1 MRGTHA
7 SMTARRKKVAKLHP
21 TTPLTEIAELLG
33 VKKSTIHKD
42 CIALGLKKTPE
53 QRSQAVKKSKAKARV
68 WTPELAEV
76 FELMYP
82 GVSNRALAEFFGM
95 SAKAIE
101 SYAAACM
108 LHKSKRSELPPELMP
123 LKPKRVRVPKPKPK
137 PAPKPVAL
145 AAPIVAK
152 PDARLM
158 SATQPEKHIAA
169 RESTRIRYTP
179 ETMPAK
185 ALAFFAPM
193 SGIPDL
199 SYRGQV
205 ARN

>member
-1 MRGTHA
+1 
-7 SMTARRKKVAKLHP
+7 
-21 TTPLTEIAELLG
+21 
-33 VKKSTIHKD
+33 
-42 CIALGLKKTPE
+42 
-53 QRSQAVKKSKAKARV
+53 
-68 WTPELAEV
+68 
-76 FELMYP
+76 
-82 GVSNRALAEFFGM
+82 M

-101 SYAAACM
+101 SYATACM

-123 LKPKRVRVPKPKPK
+123 PKPKRVRVSKPKPK
-137 PAPKPVAL
+137 PVPKSATNL
-145 AAPIVAK
+145 AAPIVAR

>member
-53 QRSQAVKKSKAKARV
+53 QRSQAMKKSKAKARV

-101 SYAAACM
+101 SYATACM
-108 LHKSKRSELPPELMP
+108 LHKSKRSELPPELTP
-123 LKPKRVRVPKPKPK
+123 PKPKRVRVPKPKPK
-137 PAPKPVAL
+137 PAPKPKPEPAPPAYRGPPPMTAAQL
-145 AAPIVAK
+145 AQREKLRITYAPDKLPWRAQMML
-152 PDARLM
+152 R
-158 SATQPEKHIAA
+158 
-169 RESTRIRYTP
+169 
-179 ETMPAK
+179 PA
-185 ALAFFAPM
+185 
-193 SGIPDL
+193 SGLPDL
-199 SYRGQV
+199 SHRSS
-205 ARN
+205 NKD

>member
-1 MRGTHA
+1 
-7 SMTARRKKVAKLHP
+7 MTARRKKVAKLHP

-53 QRSQAVKKSKAKARV
+53 QRSQAAKKSKAKARV
-68 WTPELAEV
+68 WTPDLAEV

-82 GVSNRALAEFFGM
+82 GVSNRVLAEFFGM

-101 SYAAACM
+101 SYATACM

-123 LKPKRVRVPKPKPK
+123 PKPKRVRVPKPK

-158 SATQPEKHIAA
+158 SATQLEKHIAA

>member
-1 MRGTHA
+1 MRGTHT

-53 QRSQAVKKSKAKARV
+53 QRSQAAKKSKAKARV

-82 GVSNRALAEFFGM
+82 GVSNRVLAEFFGM

-101 SYAAACM
+101 SYATACM

-123 LKPKRVRVPKPKPK
+123 PKPPRVRVSKPKPK

-145 AAPIVAK
+145 AAPIVAR

-158 SATQPEKHIAA
+158 SATQLEKHIAA